1 MDISVLVTIR
11 LPIYRPSRLE
21 CSEALDFRF
30 GQQNGMAKFMRNNT
44 TQKQLSSH
52 PEWLNDWQKR
62 IKALKNLPSLFG
74 MVWAAAPIVVV
85 SSLVCRLLA
94 ALVPLGIL
102 AVTRLIIDSI
112 FRLTSNH
119 TPLPGSFWWMVSLEF
134 ALASVA
140 MITSRLIDFCDSRLA
155 DKFTCYINVRI
166 MQHATS
172 LDLVSYEDPL
182 FYDKLERA
190 RVQGTDRIGMIQATG
205 RLVQEFFTTVSL
217 AASIFIFSPLI
228 LFTLIVCTLPTFLSE
243 THFAFL
249 GYALSSQQT
258 PARREMEYFRVLGG
272 SKESAK
278 ELRLFGLGSF
288 LVDRYQALANEV
300 HHQTFGLA
308 RRRLFIG
315 LSFALLGTI
324 GYYGSYAFAIHQT
337 VIGVLSLGTL
347 TLLAGAIAGTNSNIQ
362 AVLGTFSSIAG
373 QALFLTDLLEFFS
386 VKPKVFSK
394 PGAMLI
400 PRPIRRGFEFKNVS
414 FSYPG
419 SSKKVLNNI
428 NFRLEPGERIAL
440 VGKNGQ
446 GKTTI
451 VKLLTRLY
459 EPTAG
464 QILLDGVD
472 IRDYNLQDLW
482 KEIGVIFQDFMRYE
496 LPCYE
501 NIAMGR
507 IEDRKNSSRIRAAA
521 HKSLADEVIQKL
533 PHHYNQRLGCRF
545 EGGVDLSGGE
555 WQKIAL
561 ARAYLRDSQLL
572 ILDEP
577 TASLD
582 ARSEHEVFERFSELT
597 EGKMALLI
605 SHRLSTV
612 RMADRILVLENG
624 SIAEEGPH
632 EQLIKIGGGYAEMF
646 ELQAASYR

>member
-1 MDISVLVTIR
+1 MST
-11 LPIYRPSRLE
+11 PS
-21 CSEALDFRF
+21 
-30 GQQNGMAKFMRNNT
+30 
-44 TQKQLSSH
+44 KQL
-52 PEWLNDWQKR
+52 PANLEWMDEWLKR
-62 IKALKNLPSLFG
+62 IRALKNVPTLFQ
-74 MVWAAAPIVVV
+74 MVWAAAPYVVI

-102 AVTRLIIDSI
+102 VVTRLIIDSI
-112 FRLTSNH
+112 YHLTSH
-119 TPLPGSFWWMVSLEF
+119 HVPLPASFWWMVGLEF
-134 ALASVA
+134 ALASLA
-140 MITSRLIDFCDSRLA
+140 MAMARLIDFCDCLLA

-166 MQHATS
+166 MEHAAS

-205 RLVQEFFTTVSL
+205 RLVQEIITTVSL
-217 AASIFIFSPLI
+217 AASIFVFSPWI
-228 LFTLIVCTLPTFLSE
+228 LLTLIVCTLPTFVSE
-243 THFAFL
+243 TNFAFL
-249 GYALSSQQT
+249 GYALSSRQT

-288 LVDRYQALANEV
+288 LVERYQTLSKDLLS
-300 HHQTFGLA
+300 QTVALA

-315 LSFALLGTI
+315 LFFAVLGII

-337 VIGVLSLGTL
+337 VIGALSLGTL
-347 TLLAGAIAGTNSNIQ
+347 TLLAGAIAGGNSNMQ
-362 AVLGTFSSIAG
+362 AVLATFSSIAG
-373 QALFLTDLLEFFS
+373 QALFLSDLVEFFS

-394 PGAMLI
+394 PDALLV

-414 FSYPG
+414 FAYPG
-419 SSKKVLNNI
+419 SSKLVLNNI
-428 NFRLEPGERIAL
+428 SFHLQPTERIAL

-459 EPTAG
+459 EPTSG
-464 QILLDGVD
+464 QILLDGID
-472 IRDYNLQDLW
+472 IREYNLQDLW

-496 LPCYE
+496 LPCSE
-501 NIAMGR
+501 NIAVGR
-507 IEDRKNSSRIRAAA
+507 IEERKNSSRIYAAA
-521 HKSLADEVIQKL
+521 HKSLADEVIREL
-533 PHHYNQRLGCRF
+533 PNRYDQRLGCRF

-561 ARAYLRDSQLL
+561 ARAYLRDAQLL

-582 ARSEHEVFERFSELT
+582 ARSEHEVFKRFSELT
-597 EGKMALLI
+597 EGKMSLLI

-624 SIAEEGPH
+624 KIAEQGHH
-632 EQLIKIGGGYAEMF
+632 EQLIKTGGGYAEMF

>member
-1 MDISVLVTIR
+1 M
-11 LPIYRPSRLE
+11 RLE
-21 CSEALDFRF
+21 GSNALDFKF
-30 GQQNGMAKFMRNNT
+30 GLENGMAKLMSKRT
-44 TQKQLSSH
+44 TQKKLAFH
-52 PEWLNDWQKR
+52 PDLLTDWLTR

-74 MVWAAAPIVVV
+74 MVWAAAPLVVL
-85 SSLVCRLLA
+85 SSLICRLLA

-102 AVTRLIIDSI
+102 AVTRVIIDSI
-112 FRLTSNH
+112 YHLTSNH
-119 TPLPGSFWWMVSLEF
+119 TPLPGAFWWMVSLEF
-134 ALASVA
+134 ALASLA

-166 MQHATS
+166 MEHAAS
-172 LDLVSYEDPL
+172 LDLVSYEDPH

-205 RLVQEFFTTVSL
+205 RLVQEFITTVSL
-217 AASIFIFSPLI
+217 AASIFVFSPLI
-228 LFTLIVCTLPTFLSE
+228 LVTLILCTLPTFLNE

-249 GYALSSQQT
+249 GYALNSQQT
-258 PARREMEYFRVLGG
+258 SSRREMEYFRVLGG

-288 LVDRYQALANEV
+288 LIDRYRALSNEV
-300 HHQTFGLA
+300 HQQSFALA

-315 LSFALLGTI
+315 LFFALLGTI
-324 GYYGSYAFAIHQT
+324 GYYGSYAFAIHET

-347 TLLAGAIAGTNSNIQ
+347 TLLAGAIAGANSNMQ

-373 QALFLTDLLEFFS
+373 QALFLTDLLDFFA

-394 PGAMLI
+394 PNAMLV

-419 SSKKVLNNI
+419 SSKLILDNI
-428 NFRLEPGERIAL
+428 NFHLEPGERIAL

-459 EPTAG
+459 EPTSG

-472 IRDYNLQDLW
+472 IREYNLQDLW

-496 LPCYE
+496 LPCSE

-507 IEDRKNSSRIRAAA
+507 IEERKNSSRIRAAA
-521 HKSLADEVIQKL
+521 HKSLADEVIRGL
-533 PHHYNQRLGCRF
+533 PNRYNQRLGCRF

-612 RMADRILVLENG
+612 RMADRILVLEHG
-624 SIAEEGPH
+624 KIAEQGCH
-632 EQLIKIGGGYAEMF
+632 EQLIKFGGGYAEMF
-646 ELQAASYR
+646 ELQAATYR

>member
-1 MDISVLVTIR
+1 
-11 LPIYRPSRLE
+11 
-21 CSEALDFRF
+21 
-30 GQQNGMAKFMRNNT
+30 MAKFMRNNT

-205 RLVQEFFTTVSL
+205 RLVQEFFTTLSL
-217 AASIFIFSPLI
+217 AASIFIFSPWII
-228 LFTLIVCTLPTFLSE
+228 LTLIVCTLPTFLSE

-300 HHQTFGLA
+300 QHQTFGLA

-394 PGAMLI
+394 PDAMLV
-400 PRPIRRGFEFKNVS
+400 PRPIRRGFEFKHVS

-419 SSKKVLNNI
+419 SSKKVLNDI
-428 NFRLEPGERIAL
+428 NFHLEPGERIAL

-472 IRDYNLQDLW
+472 IREYNLQDLW

-521 HKSLADEVIQKL
+521 HKSLADEVIRKL

-624 SIAEEGPH
+624 TIAEEGPH

>member
-1 MDISVLVTIR
+1 MNKNK
-11 LPIYRPSRLE
+11 
-21 CSEALDFRF
+21 AH
-30 GQQNGMAKFMRNNT
+30 A
-44 TQKQLSSH
+44 QLASH
-52 PEWLNDWQKR
+52 PDWLNDWLTR
-62 IKALKNLPSLFG
+62 IKALRNLPSLFR
-74 MVWAAAPIVVV
+74 MVWAAAPLVVL
-85 SSLVCRLLA
+85 SSIVCRLMA

-102 AVTRLIIDSI
+102 VVTRQIIDSI
-112 FRLTSNH
+112 YRLTSNH
-119 TPLPGSFWWMVSLEF
+119 TPLPGSFWLMVFLEF
-134 ALASVA
+134 ALASLAMVA
-140 MITSRLIDFCDSRLA
+140 SRLIDFCDSRLA

-166 MQHATS
+166 MEHAAS
-172 LDLVSYEDPL
+172 LDLVSYEDPR

-205 RLVQEFFTTVSL
+205 RLIQEFITTVSL
-217 AASIFIFSPLI
+217 AASIFLFSPWI
-228 LFTLIVCTLPTFLSE
+228 LFTLILCTLPTFMNE

-249 GYALSSQQT
+249 GYTLNSQQT
-258 PARREMEYFRVLGG
+258 ASRREMEYFRVLGG

-288 LVDRYQALANEV
+288 LVDRYRAISHHV
-300 HHQTFGLA
+300 HQQTFALA
-308 RRRLFIG
+308 RRRLVIG
-315 LSFALLGTI
+315 MLFALLGMI
-324 GYYGSYAFAIHQT
+324 GYYGSYAFAIHET
-337 VIGVLSLGTL
+337 VMGVLTLGTL
-347 TLLAGAIAGTNSNIQ
+347 TLLAGAIAGANSNMQ

-373 QALFLTDLLEFFS
+373 QALFLTDLIDFFS
-386 VKPKVFSK
+386 VQPKVFSK
-394 PGAMLI
+394 PDAILV

-419 SSKKVLNNI
+419 SSKLILDHI
-428 NFRLEPGERIAL
+428 NFSLETGERIAL

-459 EPTAG
+459 EPTSG
-464 QILLDGVD
+464 QILLDGID

-496 LPCYE
+496 LPCSE

-507 IEDRKNSSRIRAAA
+507 IEERKNTSRIHAAA
-521 HKSLADEVIQKL
+521 QKSLADEVILGL
-533 PHHYNQRLGCRF
+533 PDRYNQRLGCRF

-555 WQKIAL
+555 WQRIAL

-582 ARSEHEVFERFSELT
+582 ARSEHEVFERFAELT

-624 SIAEEGPH
+624 KIAEQGPH
-632 EQLIKIGGGYAEMF
+632 EQLIKIGGGYAKMF

>member
-1 MDISVLVTIR
+1 
-11 LPIYRPSRLE
+11 
-21 CSEALDFRF
+21 
-30 GQQNGMAKFMRNNT
+30 MAKFMRNNT

-119 TPLPGSFWWMVSLEF
+119 TPLPGAFWWMVSLEF
-134 ALASVA
+134 ALASLA

-217 AASIFIFSPLI
+217 AASIFIFSPWI
-228 LFTLIVCTLPTFLSE
+228 LFTLIMCTLPTFLSE

-394 PGAMLI
+394 PDAMLV

-419 SSKKVLNNI
+419 SSKKVLNDI

-612 RMADRILVLENG
+612 RMADRILVLDNG
-624 SIAEEGPH
+624 KIAEEGPH